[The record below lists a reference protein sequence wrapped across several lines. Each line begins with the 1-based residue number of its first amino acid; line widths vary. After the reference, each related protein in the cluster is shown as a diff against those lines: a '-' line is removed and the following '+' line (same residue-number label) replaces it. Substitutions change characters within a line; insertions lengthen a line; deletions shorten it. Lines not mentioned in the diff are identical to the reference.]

1 MYLFSTLYIVFSSD
15 RYKIQILMLLSGIY
29 GPEGLKKKK
38 NPKVQQWALR
48 NMNTKASPIL
58 LTYEAKLILRL

>member
-1 MYLFSTLYIVFSSD
+1 MVQKD
-15 RYKIQILMLLSGIY
+15 
-29 GPEGLKKKK
+29 LKKKK
-38 NPKVQQWALR
+38 NPEVQQWALR